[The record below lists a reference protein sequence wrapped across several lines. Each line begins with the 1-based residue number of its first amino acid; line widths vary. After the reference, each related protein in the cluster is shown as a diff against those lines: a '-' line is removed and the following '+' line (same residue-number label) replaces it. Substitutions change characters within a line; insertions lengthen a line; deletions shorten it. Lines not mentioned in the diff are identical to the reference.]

1 MTLTDLA
8 PIATAAAEAHS
19 PGRASTHRARA
30 YASWYLRT
38 FARTA
43 TDPAAL
49 PTHEDALA
57 RYRHEIGG

>member
-1 MTLTDLA
+1 MTVTDLA

-19 PGRASTHRARA
+19 PERPASNRARA
-30 YASWYLRT
+30 YATWYLRT